1 MERLVQALQ
10 TLPSVGPKTATRL
23 ALHLVH
29 RSPDGGQR
37 VVVALTEALDKV
49 KLCEKCR
56 NLSDDDICAL
66 CTNTKRDNELLC
78 VVESPSDVI
87 AIEQTAGY
95 DGLYFVLHG
104 HLSPIDGIGPREL
117 GLPMLHQHIVER
129 SIREVIVATGTTVEG
144 ETTAHY
150 ISEMLS
156 NVNTTVSRIAH
167 GVPVGGELE
176 YSDISTITHALRGRT
191 PIETN

>member
-49 KLCEKCR
+49 KLCEQCR

-87 AIEQTAGY
+87 AIEQTAW
-95 DGLYFVLHG
+95 LRRPL
-104 HLSPIDGIGPREL
+104 LCAAWAL
-117 GLPMLHQHIVER
+117 
-129 SIREVIVATGTTVEG
+129 VADRRYRT
-144 ETTAHY
+144 
-150 ISEMLS
+150 
-156 NVNTTVSRIAH
+156 SRIGIAD
-167 GVPVGGELE
+167 VA
-176 YSDISTITHALRGRT
+176 STHRRT
-191 PIETN
+191 LDS

>member
-1 MERLVQALQ
+1 
-10 TLPSVGPKTATRL
+10 
-23 ALHLVH
+23 
-29 RSPDGGQR
+29 
-37 VVVALTEALDKV
+37 
-49 KLCEKCR
+49 
-56 NLSDDDICAL
+56 
-66 CTNTKRDNELLC
+66 
-78 VVESPSDVI
+78 
-87 AIEQTAGY
+87 
-95 DGLYFVLHG
+95 
-104 HLSPIDGIGPREL
+104 
-117 GLPMLHQHIVER
+117 MLHQHIVER